1 VRDPFGKALEL
12 RRQIAQMLFDRGRRS
27 VARQT
32 PNPGRLAAV
41 VVRRH
46 ALGCQIVHRVR
57 LGQRSE
63 KAAATI
69 IPAARSLTEA
79 VFPYAGGLPPPS
91 PRLPQL
97 LLKKDL

>member
-32 PNPGRLAAV
+32 PNPGRLAAI

-69 IPAARSLTEA
+69 IALARSFFNGVA
-79 VFPYAGGLPPPS
+79 RS
-91 PRLPQL
+91 RN
-97 LLKKDL
+97 